1 MDIYQRKLTRSS
13 EGIRFTNDC
22 LIAWLCFITNAFDN
36 LKARKSTMDL
46 ALMAALLLVALF
58 ACLLSHHGRER
69 ETDAQQK
76 KVEL

>member
-1 MDIYQRKLTRSS
+1 
-13 EGIRFTNDC
+13 
-22 LIAWLCFITNAFDN
+22 
-36 LKARKSTMDL
+36 MDL